1 MKIFISVLIGIGTFV
16 LLVLFVNWLI
26 HLIASAIPAG
36 TIRGIAVVVMWI
48 FSAGATLV
56 FGGGLA
62 TLVGKL
68 ASIIMG
74 ED

>member
-1 MKIFISVLIGIGTFV
+1 MKTFISVLIGIGTFV
-16 LLVLFVNWLI
+16 LLILLVNWLI

-36 TIRGIAVVVMWI
+36 TVRGAAVVVMWI
-48 FSAGATLV
+48 FSASSLIV

-62 TLVGKL
+62 ALVGKL